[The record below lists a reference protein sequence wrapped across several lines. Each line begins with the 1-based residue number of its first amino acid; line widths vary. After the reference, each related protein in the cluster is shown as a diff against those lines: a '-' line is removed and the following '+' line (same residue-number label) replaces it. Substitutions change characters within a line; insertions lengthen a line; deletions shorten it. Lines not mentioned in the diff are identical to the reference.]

1 MKKNLLLS
9 AVLLAGVF
17 AFTACSKDEDG
28 KQDTFS
34 SLTPEEHKQEI
45 ESEGIAFVQNM
56 SALADLT
63 LYDVMTEFTS
73 LMDQSSS
80 MQVNKVVATGLNQ
93 IEAVRHSSKAS
104 VELKQLVA
112 EGDESFSA
120 LWAAEAGIYE
130 WDSSISDWTYT
141 EAADQI
147 TYKFT
152 VNGEPAAIS
161 ATNFTY
167 QVAANQTEEGFA
179 IELPNSLKISISLS
193 GTDLCY
199 YDYSG
204 EWYSNDTP
212 KLLEEEFYLEGY
224 SLTAKLDLQ
233 NKSNLKTSSSFD
245 YNGSVISASGFE
257 VKGNIDYDA
266 IFDELEGMEEGDI
279 MAQDIVNSANAYFQI
294 GNVKAEGLINVEGII
309 NDFNS
314 ADGSGIETEEDF
326 LQLEA
331 DIINDN
337 AKIYIR
343 YADSNEIIA
352 QGEVYVNNYEYEY
365 YDYYTDSY
373 VTETYQNLD
382 MRMVFGDESAMSGDF
397 FDNGFGDMINEINK
411 LIDDMNTNYD
421 MNIEP
426 AQ

>member
-9 AVLLAGVF
+9 AVLLAGVL
-17 AFTACSKDEDG
+17 AFTACSKEEGD
-28 KQDTFS
+28 KDTFS
-34 SLTPEEHKQEI
+34 SLSPEEHKQEI
-45 ESEGIAFVQNM
+45 ESEGIAFVQQMNAM
-56 SALADLT
+56 ADLS
-63 LYDVMTEFTS
+63 LYEVMNEFMS
-73 LMDQSSS
+73 LMDQTSS

-93 IEAVRHSSKAS
+93 IEAVRQSSKAS
-104 VELKQLVA
+104 VQLKQLVA

-120 LWAAEAGIYE
+120 LWAEEAGIYE

-141 EAADQI
+141 EATDQI

-152 VNGEPAAIS
+152 LNGEPAAIS
-161 ATNFTY
+161 ATNFSY
-167 QVAANQTEEGFA
+167 QVAANQTEEGFVV
-179 IELPNSLKISISLS
+179 ELPNSLKISISLS

-199 YDYSG
+199 YNYSG

-224 SLTAKLDLQ
+224 NLSAKLDLQ

-266 IFDELEGMEEGDI
+266 IFDELEGMEDGDI
-279 MAQDIVNSANAYFQI
+279 MAQDIVSSANAYFQI
-294 GNVKAEGLINVEGII
+294 GNVKAEGLIDVEGII

-331 DIINDN
+331 DILNDN

-352 QGEVYVNNYEYEY
+352 QGEIYVNDYEYEY
-365 YDYYTDSY
+365 NDYYTDSY
-373 VTETYQNLD
+373 VTETYQDLD

-397 FDNGFGDMINEINK
+397 FDSGFGDMINEINK

-421 MNIEP
+421 MDIDP
-426 AQ
+426 VQ